1 MAKTLFYNVHL
12 VDSEIDTQ
20 GALLIENDVI
30 SAVYTGNYSTHEKAM
45 LLEKEIAD
53 ETEYKDC
60 KGLTLM
66 PSFIDM
72 HVHFRYPGQSEK
84 EDLASGLNAA
94 VAGGFGTLLLM
105 PNTNPVVSSSQM
117 AHSIEAEAAA
127 YNMCDVIQTVS
138 ITKDFSGTD
147 ISHLENLDRVPVIT
161 EDGRDVP
168 TTDVLLAAMEIAASK
183 GMIVDCH
190 CEDMSLNALA
200 RDLRK
205 KALNL
210 IDEDSLEDEE
220 HEENL
225 AKIDAYFE
233 EANQILALSENTA
246 TFRNIEVARET
257 GAAIHIAHCSTKEA
271 IEAVRRAKDSGQKIT
286 CEITPHHFAL
296 ESDTSEMLRYI
307 VNPPIR
313 LHEDQVALQ
322 KAIKDGV
329 CDVISTDHA
338 PHTALDKKKGSPG
351 FPGLETSFAVSY
363 TSLVKSGLISL
374 NRLSQLMSANPSHIL
389 GLDNFEA
396 NNLLPPRGK
405 LRKHYLANLV
415 ILDTSEEWKV
425 DSSKFKTKGK
435 VCPFE
440 GKELTGRVKETWYF
454 GKCVYQD

>member
-1 MAKTLFYNVHL
+1 MAKTLLYNVKL
-12 VDSEIDTQ
+12 VDSEIDTT

-30 SAVYTGNYSTHEKAM
+30 SALYTGNFNTLEKAM
-45 LLEKEIAD
+45 MLEKEIAD
-53 ETEYKDC
+53 EIEYRNC
-60 KGLTLM
+60 NGLTLM

-72 HVHFRYPGQSEK
+72 HVHFRYPGQTEK

-94 VAGGFGTLLLM
+94 VAGGFGTVVLM
-105 PNTNPVVSSSQM
+105 PNTNPVVSSDKL
-117 AHSIEAEAAA
+117 AHSIETEAAS
-127 YNMCDVIQTVS
+127 YNMCDVIQSVS

-147 ISHLENLDRVPVIT
+147 ISHLEELDRVSVIT

-168 TTDVLLAAMEIAASK
+168 TTEVLFRAMETAASR

-190 CEDMSLNALA
+190 CEDMSLNATA

-205 KALNL
+205 KALDL
-210 IDEDSLEDEE
+210 IKVDSSDDEE
-220 HEENL
+220 HDENL

-233 EANQILALSENTA
+233 QANEVLSLSENAA
-246 TFRNIEVARET
+246 TLRNIEVAREA
-257 GAAIHIAHCSTKEA
+257 GCRLHIAHCSTKIS
-271 IEAVRRAKDSGQKIT
+271 IEAVRRAKESGQKIT
-286 CEITPHHFAL
+286 CEITPHHFGL
-296 ESDTSEMLRYI
+296 ETDSSEMLRYI

-313 LHEDQVALQ
+313 QHEDMLALQ
-322 KAIKDGV
+322 EAIRDGV

-338 PHTALDKKKGSPG
+338 PHTALDKKNGSPG

-363 TSLVKSGLISL
+363 TTLVKSGLITL
-374 NRLSQLMSANPSHIL
+374 NRLSELMSANPSYIL

-396 NNLLPPRGK
+396 NNLVPPRGK

-415 ILDTSEEWKV
+415 LVDLQEDWKV

-440 GKELTGRVKETWYF
+440 NKTLTGRVKETWYC
-454 GKCVYQD
+454 GKCVYQS